1 MEFIDLV
8 TQRCSIRNYSSK
20 NIDRKDLDYV
30 MECVRLAPSA
40 VNRQPWHFY
49 ICETPESLHKV
60 RQCYLREWFATA
72 PCVIIACVCHE
83 EEWIRQSDGRPHGI
97 VDLSIAVEHLC
108 LAATEK
114 GLGTCWVCNFDVQ
127 KTKELFDLPQNIE
140 PVVLIPI
147 GHPEMDIS
155 EKNRK
160 LLENIVTEL

>member
-8 TQRCSIRNYSSK
+8 KQRCSVRNYSSEK
-20 NIDRKDLDYV
+20 IDKADIDYV

-40 VNRQPWHFY
+40 VNKQPWHFY
-49 ICETPESLHKV
+49 ICETSETLDKI
-60 RQCYLREWFATA
+60 RQCYHREWFATA
-72 PCVIIACVCHE
+72 SCVIIACVNHD

-108 LAATEK
+108 LAAAEI

-127 KTKELFDLPQNIE
+127 KTKELFGFTGNIE
-140 PVVLIPI
+140 PAVLIPI
-147 GHPEMDIS
+147 GYPVMKAS

-160 LLENIVTEL
+160 PMEEIITEL